1 MLAREM
7 MGTGVDARRLDEVR
21 DALSCSLD
29 IRTVLETASP
39 LLLELIAADYAA
51 LGITEPG
58 VPGGFEW
65 IVAKLPE
72 KFFEAYAEMQE
83 HDFVLRSVLAAPDR
97 VLRDSE
103 MLSRRELETN
113 MMYVRAR
120 ELGMNLEHV
129 MSTMLHVDEEWRSG
143 VSLYRA
149 ERIPFSERD
158 RDVLASLT
166 PALKHAVRNC
176 RLFASVEH
184 KRRALEELVVRH
196 ELVGVVLS
204 ASGRELLR
212 TDGVNALLER
222 WFVATERKP
231 GMLPQVLLDE
241 ARVWCALGPR
251 AQVPAP
257 WKRSATGAELIVRPH
272 WISDG
277 LEQKL
282 LLAFHEIKDAAMPSR
297 WQRRLTR
304 REHEVAAMVLSGWD
318 NRLIAEE
325 LGCEIDTVKKHL
337 TSVYDKLGASSRS
350 HLIVLARR
358 EFE

>member
-7 MGTGVDARRLDEVR
+7 GSGVEARRLDEVR

-29 IRTVLETASP
+29 IREVLETASP
-39 LLLELIAADYAA
+39 ILLELIPANYAA

-72 KFFEAYAEMQE
+72 KFFEAYAEMHA
-83 HDFVLRSVLAAPDR
+83 HDFVLRAVLAAPNR

-103 MLSRRELETN
+103 MIPRRELETN
-113 MMYVRAR
+113 MMYGRAR
-120 ELGMNLEHV
+120 DLGMPLEHV
-129 MSTMLHVDEEWRSG
+129 MSTMLHVDDEWQSG
-143 VSLYRA
+143 VSLYRS
-149 ERIPFSERD
+149 ERIPFSECD
-158 RDVLASLT
+158 RDALASVT

-196 ELVGVVLS
+196 GLVGVVLN
-204 ASGRELLR
+204 ASGRELSR
-212 TDGVNALLER
+212 TDGVNALVER
-222 WFVATERKP
+222 WFDATERKP
-231 GMLPQVLLDE
+231 GMLPQVLLE
-241 ARVWCALGPR
+241 QARAWCALGPG
-251 AQVPAP
+251 AHVPAP
-257 WKRSATGAELIVRPH
+257 WKRSATGAELIVRSH
-272 WISDG
+272 WILDR
-277 LEQKL
+277 LEHRL
-282 LLAFHEIKDAAMPSR
+282 LLAFHEIKDAAVPTR
-297 WQRRLTR
+297 WQKRLTR
-304 REHEVAAMVLSGWD
+304 REHEVAARVLSGWD
-318 NRLIAEE
+318 NRLIADE

-350 HLIVLARR
+350 QLIVLARR